1 MNVLHV
7 NNVDLLG
14 NRFNGHDMQRALN
27 ARGIRAD
34 QVVMERMGD
43 DPHTLPLAARPDEPY
58 LRNRLMECERG
69 LSLHAML
76 YPYLFRLMDMSAFQ
90 SADVVHYHLL
100 HNYFGALPVL
110 PEITGRKP
118 SVLTIHDPWIFTGHC
133 IYPLECD
140 RWISGC
146 GNCGQMGLNFPMKDD
161 RTALQWS
168 VKRDIFSHLTMDIV
182 VASPYMLDLVRSSP
196 ITAHMEHVHLIPFGI
211 DTELFSPGNDR
222 NAIRG
227 RLGIPEQNF
236 VLFFRADPSP
246 YKGFDCIKQM
256 LDRLAPERPVT
267 LLAVGNQ
274 GMLNEYEN
282 RYQVVDFGWI
292 TDNKF
297 LSELYRASDLFL
309 MPSTAEAFG
318 LMAIE
323 AMASGIPILVCEGT
337 SLPGVAFAPDCGI
350 AIPQNDSAAMCR
362 AVERLISD
370 PGECR
375 KRGELGRRLAVEHY
389 RFDSYIDHHIRL
401 YEEIISRR

>member
-34 QVVMERMGD
+34 QVVMDRMGD
-43 DPHTLPLAARPDEPY
+43 DPHTISLAARPDEPY
-58 LRNRLMECERG
+58 FRNRLMECERE

-76 YPYLFRLMDMSAFQ
+76 YPYLFRLMDMPVFQ
-90 SADVVHYHLL
+90 AANVVHYHLL
-100 HNYFGALPVL
+100 HNYFGALPIL
-110 PEITGRKP
+110 PEITRRKP
-118 SVLTIHDPWIFTGHC
+118 AVLTIHDPWLFTGHC

-168 VKRDIFSHLTMDIV
+168 VKRDIFAHIDIDIV
-182 VASPYMLDLVRSSP
+182 VASPYMLDLTRSSP
-196 ITAHMEHVHLIPFGI
+196 ITAHMEHIHLIPFGI
-211 DTELFSPGNDR
+211 DTELFLPRENR
-222 NAIRG
+222 RAIRE
-227 RLGIPEQNF
+227 RLGIPECNF

-246 YKGFDCIKQM
+246 YKGFGCIKQM
-256 LDRLAPERPVT
+256 LDRLAAEKPVT

-274 GMLNEYEN
+274 GMLNEYKN
-282 RYQVVDFGWI
+282 RYQIVDFGWI
-292 TDNKF
+292 TDNEF
-297 LSELYRASDLFL
+297 LSELYCASDLFL

-323 AMASGIPILVCEGT
+323 AMASGIPVLVCEGT
-337 SLPGVAFAPDCGI
+337 SLPSVTFAPDCGV

-362 AVERLISD
+362 AVKRLISNPD
-370 PGECR
+370 ECR
-375 KRGELGRRLAVEHY
+375 ARGEMGRRLAVEHY
-389 RFDSYIDHHIRL
+389 QFDSYIDHHIRL
-401 YEEIISRR
+401 YEEITSRR